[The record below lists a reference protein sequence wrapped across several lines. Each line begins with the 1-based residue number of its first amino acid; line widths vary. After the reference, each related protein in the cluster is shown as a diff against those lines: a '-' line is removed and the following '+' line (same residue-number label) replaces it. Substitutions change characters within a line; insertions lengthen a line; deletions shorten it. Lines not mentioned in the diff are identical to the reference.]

1 MPHKKKL
8 TAEDQDA
15 AAARIRELW
24 EANVNQTDIRATLAE
39 EGWQLSRHDFYKLW
53 AKDGLSLRSDRGF
66 KPQGSDGSAKKTRKR
81 RATQETD
88 PFMAELVELRRL
100 SLIVPILILPGGR
113 CSAARA
119 RGKSGPEWCRRANA
133 VTGSRARNDAD
144 TTLE

>member
-66 KPQGSDGSAKKTRKR
+66 KTLNSEGAVKKTRKR
-81 RATQETD
+81 RAPQDAD
-88 PFMAELVELRRL
+88 PFMAELVRL
-100 SLIVPILILPGGR
+100 SALPAHFFPADISRRPLQR
-113 CSAARA
+113 CTSQ
-119 RGKSGPEWCRRANA
+119 
-133 VTGSRARNDAD
+133 T
-144 TTLE
+144 

>member
-39 EGWQLSRHDFYKLW
+39 EGWSLSRHDFYKLW

-66 KPQGSDGSAKKTRKR
+66 KTLGADGGGKKTRKR
-81 RATQETD
+81 RAPQDAD
-88 PFMAELVELRRL
+88 PFMAELVTF
-100 SLIVPILILPGGR
+100 ILVVL
-113 CSAARA
+113 
-119 RGKSGPEWCRRANA
+119 
-133 VTGSRARNDAD
+133 
-144 TTLE
+144 